1 MIWPSQHVHITTL
14 SVEQLNPLL
23 LATELPMTT
32 AFYS

>member
-23 LATELPMTT
+23 ATELPMTT